1 MSALISFVDIG
12 IERLTLDFELWCWV
26 ITGVITGVGS
36 LFFFL
41 RDIGVDLF
49 FCPFRGCTWAFYT
62 YSRLK
67 NFGLYVVNTF
77 LLLSSSHFI
86 TTRVLL

>member
-49 FCPFRGCTWAFYT
+49 FVLFEVVHGPFIHIVD
-62 YSRLK
+62 SRILACM
-67 NFGLYVVNTF
+67 
-77 LLLSSSHFI
+77 S
-86 TTRVLL
+86 